1 MGLRINTNAG
11 SLAAQ
16 RSLTNNQRALNNNLR
31 KLSSGYRI
39 TRASDDAAGLA
50 ISEKLRADIRSNR
63 QAKRNAGDG
72 ISMIQTAEGAISEIS
87 NIIVRLRELA
97 VQSATD
103 TLSDNERSF
112 SDIEFQQL
120 TDEIERISQ
129 STSFNGK
136 TLLNGS
142 AGLLEFQI
150 GGKND
155 PNLDRLQFDFS
166 QANTSVFSLGIGGFS
181 IGQKLGA
188 QNALSGLDQALTQ
201 VNGVRAKMGAFQ
213 NRMESIITNL
223 SIADE
228 NLSEAN
234 SRVRD
239 LDIAQETAE
248 MAKNN
253 ILVQSGASVLSQSN
267 ATPGVALKLLS

>member
-1 MGLRINTNAG
+1 M
-11 SLAAQ
+11 
-16 RSLTNNQRALNNNLR
+16 
-31 KLSSGYRI
+31 SSGYRI

-188 QNALSGLDQALTQ
+188 KRT
-201 VNGVRAKMGAFQ
+201 
-213 NRMESIITNL
+213 IWT
-223 SIADE
+223 
-228 NLSEAN
+228 
-234 SRVRD
+234 
-239 LDIAQETAE
+239 
-248 MAKNN
+248 
-253 ILVQSGASVLSQSN
+253 
-267 ATPGVALKLLS
+267 

>member
-1 MGLRINTNAG
+1 M
-11 SLAAQ
+11 
-16 RSLTNNQRALNNNLR
+16 
-31 KLSSGYRI
+31 SSGYRI

-87 NIIVRLRELA
+87 NIIIRLRELA
-97 VQSATD
+97 VQSASD

-129 STSFNGK
+129 STSFNGRS
-136 TLLNGS
+136 LLDGS
-142 AGLLEFQI
+142 SGLLEFQI
-150 GGKND
+150 GSKND
-155 PNLDRLQFDFS
+155 PVLDRLQFDFT
-166 QANTSVFSLGIGGFS
+166 QANTTALGLGIGGFS

-188 QNALSGLDQALTQ
+188 QSALAGLDQALTQ

-223 SIADE
+223 SVADE

-239 LDIAQETAE
+239 LDIAEETAKPRKE
-248 MAKNN
+248 QYTCS
-253 ILVQSGASVLSQSN
+253 IRSFS
-267 ATPGVALKLLS
+267 T